1 MSHTADIGG
10 RYTETGTLLQ
20 LEYARKA
27 AAKGPA
33 GVGIQFG
40 NGVLLAVEKER
51 GSRLTDYS
59 GMHCIRAVSNRFA
72 LLISGLV
79 HDGNVIYVLVR
90 DHAKE
95 TIKKQKREPR
105 EAEIAEVLS
114 HYLTY
119 FTSYTGLRPVGCEF
133 LLSSASGAEG
143 PTIGHAGYSASNDVG
158 SSASDG
164 DVKCSLSHV
173 DPSGALSKCWAYA
186 VGANASTAKTE
197 LEKIEDFETLTLDAA
212 AQCAVR
218 VLNLARDQLAE
229 GPFEIEMM
237 YVSKDSHYKQQR
249 ISPEKVREYI
259 ERYESSISVE

>member
-10 RYTETGTLLQ
+10 RYTETGNLLQ

-51 GSRLTDYS
+51 SSKLADFS
-59 GMHCIRAVSNRFA
+59 GVRCIRAVSNRFA
-72 LLISGLV
+72 LLTSGLV
-79 HDGNVIYVLVR
+79 HDGNVLYILIR

-95 TIKKQKREPR
+95 TLRKQGREPR
-105 EAEIAEVLS
+105 EAEMAEVLS

-119 FTSYTGLRPVGCEF
+119 FASYTGLRPFGCEF
-133 LLSSASGAEG
+133 LLSSASHELG
-143 PTIGHAGYSASNDVG
+143 
-158 SSASDG
+158 
-164 DVKCSLSHV
+164 CSLSHV

-186 VGANASTAKTE
+186 VGVNSSAAKTE

-218 VLNLARDQLAE
+218 ALHLARDQLAE
-229 GPFEIEMM
+229 GPFEMEMM
-237 YVSKDSHYKQQR
+237 YVSGDSQYVQQR
-249 ISPEKVREYI
+249 VAPENVREHV